1 MRPIDVLLDYVAN
14 FLSIDIMLL
23 QKHVFLLVCGY
34 IKNVIYASRKKNTFT
49 LAKTVRLHNISNFL
63 LAVGLVLQEMVPEI
77 HILIG

>member
-23 QKHVFLLVCGY
+23 QKHVFLLVSGY

-49 LAKTVRLHNISNFL
+49 LAKTVRLHDISYFF